1 MLFKILLS
9 GFFLLF
15 FAIIINAIIQY
26 FNIMNWYSFLMIL
39 KTKSWP
45 REITFV
51 DYFWLFIGYPLSL
64 GIIIYLSSRI
74 FF

>member
-1 MLFKILLS
+1 MLKFFLS

-26 FNIMNWYSFLMIL
+26 FNIMNWYGFLMIL

-45 REITFV
+45 SKITFI

-64 GIIIYLSSRI
+64 GAIIYFTSKI